1 MSAPRLLLEKAA
13 RSLDVSKDLLR
24 KGHWDFATSRTYYA
38 YFYTAQALLI
48 SKDLEFSS
56 HSQVI
61 AQYGF
66 HFSRTKILAPEYH
79 RLLVKAFDFRNL
91 ADYQIEVTIGSEAI
105 EELIQGGREFL
116 KAASRYLEGL
126 SGDPEVPG
134 DEELAGGAEGGESG
148 ED

>member
-13 RSLDVSKDLLR
+13 RSLDVAKDLLR
-24 KGHWDFATSRTYYA
+24 EGHWDFATSRTYYA
-38 YFYTAQALLI
+38 CFYTAQALLI

-79 RLLVKAFDFRNL
+79 RLLAKAFDFRNL
-91 ADYQIEVTIGSEAI
+91 ADYQIEVAIGSEAV
-105 EELIQGGREFL
+105 EELIEGGRKFL
-116 KAASRYLEGL
+116 QAAYRHL
-126 SGDPEVPG
+126 
-134 DEELAGGAEGGESG
+134 EELQEDPDSQGVEEPPVDAEGGESG